1 MYLVNFTLTA
11 TEPRTRNTEM
21 DGEDGE
27 GIAGAGVFGGPKGT
41 VDPDNPKFLRFRY
54 KVRD

>member
-1 MYLVNFTLTA
+1 MCLVNFTLTA
-11 TEPRTRNTEM
+11 TEPSTRNTEM
-21 DGEDGE
+21 VREDGE